1 MGCFYFYAKA
11 CPIYPL
17 NPYKTLKIPQNFR
30 ALRAKVEGGF
40 YYFQDS
46 EIQNLDRGF
55 YYFQKFS
62 NFGRGFL
69 KKLSPLIRICEFKR
83 VWIHIG
89 VSNDIAVL
97 ESLVDSA
104 RFYNVFV
111 DRGTGADPFE
121 LVLASISS
129 QKGDFRP
136 NLVSVLPSL
145 IRMRGDSFFNVIR
158 NITLIWLLTQPS
170 HSLQKMIQT
179 N

>member
-1 MGCFYFYAKA
+1 MRTRNNKNPSASFQISISRNNKT
-11 CPIYPL
+11 PL
-17 NPYKTLKIPQNFR
+17 QISRIWT
-30 ALRAKVEGGF
+30 
-40 YYFQDS
+40 
-46 EIQNLDRGF
+46 
-55 YYFQKFS
+55 
-62 NFGRGFL
+62 L

-111 DRGTGADPFE
+111 DRGTGVDPFG

-145 IRMRGDSFFNVIR
+145 IRMRGDSFFNNESAI
-158 NITLIWLLTQPS
+158 PS
-170 HSLQKMIQT
+170 GAVRSAPVEILRRAKMSGIHSSK
-179 N
+179 